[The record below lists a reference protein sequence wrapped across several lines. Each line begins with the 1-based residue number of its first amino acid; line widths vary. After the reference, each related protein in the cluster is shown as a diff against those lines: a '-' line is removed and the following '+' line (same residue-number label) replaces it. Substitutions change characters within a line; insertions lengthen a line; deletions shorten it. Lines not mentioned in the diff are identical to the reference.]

1 MDIDQDPI
9 PLQKDCDDLVRLIS
23 EVAIG
28 NGSKELKI
36 ARLELLFEELE
47 IVKAAL
53 ELVQWISDI
62 ATGRDDS
69 TEPKEKR
76 LELSLKELDRLKA
89 ELRKVRS
96 KRAELKR

>member
-9 PLQKDCDDLVRLIS
+9 PLQKDYDDLIRLIS

-28 NGSKELKI
+28 NDSKELKI
-36 ARLELLFEELE
+36 ARLKLLFEERE

-62 ATGRDDS
+62 ATGRDGS
-69 TEPKEKR
+69 IEPKEKR
-76 LELSLKELDRLKA
+76 LELPLKELDRLKA
-89 ELRKVRS
+89 DLRKVRG
-96 KRAELKR
+96 KQAELKR